1 MHHHVILFISPCHN
15 KTRCELDSIFILH
28 LSSPSS
34 FRVEPN
40 LLPLLFLIFFYYFFV
55 CPILLSY
62 SFSNNKA
69 QLIYCVFHAGIRP
82 TCVHVFVRRVWL
94 RYVRGTT
101 LRVFRWINR
110 GNSDQEKSP
119 GGGRKRTVTSRQQP
133 RLSTTPTQNE
143 IRKKKWYYSTEGKSK
158 KQKPNGQVA
167 LLLSLKKR
175 TTTMALGRALKKKKQ

>member
-119 GGGRKRTVTSRQQP
+119 GGRKRTVTSRQQP

-143 IRKKKWYYSTEGKSK
+143 IRKKKSGTIQRREKAKSK
-158 KQKPNGQVA
+158 
-167 LLLSLKKR
+167 SLTAKSR
-175 TTTMALGRALKKKKQ
+175 CCCR